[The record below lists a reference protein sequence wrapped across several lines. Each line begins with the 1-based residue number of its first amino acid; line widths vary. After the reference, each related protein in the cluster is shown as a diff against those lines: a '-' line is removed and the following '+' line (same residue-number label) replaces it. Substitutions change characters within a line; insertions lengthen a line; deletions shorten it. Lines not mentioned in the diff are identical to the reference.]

1 MNKILVYTILVLGI
15 IGFAVY
21 MFILVEP
28 KENEVIINS
37 FEECANAGYAVM
49 ESYPRQCNTSDGR
62 NFVEYIGNEFEKLD
76 FIQIDNPRPNQE
88 VKSPLMVFGKA
99 RGFWFF
105 ETGFFVYLLNEEGKE
120 IAFGVAQAQDEWMS
134 EDFVPFAVTLEFEK
148 PLASKGVLILEKDN
162 ISGLSENKYE
172 LRVPVNFD
180 LSASYDKSKQKE
192 CMITGCSGQ
201 ICFEEE
207 IITTCEYKQEYACYK
222 NAQCERQKNGEC
234 DWTLTEELQIC
245 LMNNK

>member
-21 MFILVEP
+21 VFMLVEP

-105 ETGFFVYLLNEEGKE
+105 ETGFFV
-120 IAFGVAQAQDEWMS
+120 
-134 EDFVPFAVTLEFEK
+134 
-148 PLASKGVLILEKDN
+148 
-162 ISGLSENKYE
+162 
-172 LRVPVNFD
+172 
-180 LSASYDKSKQKE
+180 
-192 CMITGCSGQ
+192 
-201 ICFEEE
+201 
-207 IITTCEYKQEYACYK
+207 
-222 NAQCERQKNGEC
+222 
-234 DWTLTEELQIC
+234 
-245 LMNNK
+245 